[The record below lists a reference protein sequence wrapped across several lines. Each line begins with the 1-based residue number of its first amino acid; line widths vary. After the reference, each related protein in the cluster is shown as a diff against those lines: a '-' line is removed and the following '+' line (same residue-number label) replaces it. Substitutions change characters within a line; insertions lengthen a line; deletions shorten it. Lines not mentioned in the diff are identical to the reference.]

1 MIAVLQFATLF
12 QDAFALMLSIFNHY
26 PAKTIITPEHFGW
39 TAWVEGFEGVEGV
52 EGVFAFNE
60 SVDLTERN
68 FPNGLRRL
76 RLERLALPTVSFME
90 VGEGIYNVQ
99 IDIKD

>member
-39 TAWVEGFEGVEGV
+39 TAWVEGV